1 MTERSSVFGRYRRWV
16 EEGLSEICP
25 YSPTELRLKREK
37 IVIISFG
44 ASVLGMMTVLLANG
58 IGTFTCL
65 AMVFTAYILMR
76 EIPLHL
82 LGRMRNGLYA
92 KLPAYLSAVR
102 KKYFN
107 IGNIPE
113 AVREAARGM
122 STEIRLNAEEI
133 YGILLLGNRREK
145 VREYA
150 GKSLRNRFLKLFL
163 IQAYEASE
171 YGDGRGEKDDSVF
184 AENLNILRA
193 GITGELYASRK
204 MTYMFSGYMTV
215 AVLPVMFFGL
225 VQKAGISFSDR
236 LIEFYGGS
244 GKTVLLTAFL
254 AAFFIYRMVSEAG
267 KERGRRSMKQGKGF
281 LTRLYGRLEGN
292 EGIACTAIRKL
303 LRETDSEDNVAG
315 TLFKMTAAFAF
326 PIMIGLISGIHN
338 TSFGKTILVLLGAVS
353 GIMPVFELMYKQARN
368 RMMMV
373 EEIKRMQ
380 MVIIMERRLESI
392 TVTALLSDLELFAGA
407 FGNEIR
413 ECLNTWS
420 AGPEAALRTL
430 KEKGKRKS
438 DYFDSISDGFLSVD
452 EVGIEEAFSDTL
464 SDRESM
470 VRIEEL
476 ENNIRMEKRRD
487 ITDMMAWLPGLI
499 MLGGYFII
507 PFLRLTIS
515 EMEEM
520 FRLLKGF

>member
-1 MTERSSVFGRYRRWV
+1 MTERSNVFGRYRRWV
-16 EEGLSEICP
+16 EDGLSEICP
-25 YSPTELRLKREK
+25 YSPTDIKCKREK
-37 IVIISFG
+37 IVISSFG
-44 ASVLGMMTVLLANG
+44 VTVAGMLLVLFANG
-58 IGTFTCL
+58 VNTFTCL

-76 EIPLHL
+76 EIPEFM

-102 KKYFN
+102 KKYFTV
-107 IGNIPE
+107 GNIPE

-133 YGILLLGNRREK
+133 YGILLLGDRRER

-171 YGDGRGEKDDSVF
+171 YGDGKGEKDNSVF

-225 VQKAGISFSDR
+225 VKKAGLSFSASMTG
-236 LIEFYGGS
+236 FYDGS

-254 AAFFIYRMVSEAG
+254 AAFFIYRMVSDAG
-267 KERGRRSMKQGKGF
+267 KERGRRGMSRGRSF

-292 EGIACTAIRKL
+292 TGIACTAIRKL
-303 LRETDSEDNVAG
+303 LREADSDDNVAG
-315 TLFKMTAAFAF
+315 TLLKMTVAFAF
-326 PIMIGLISGIHN
+326 PIMFGLISGIHN
-338 TSFGKTILVLLGAVS
+338 TALGKPILVLLGMVS
-353 GIMPVFELMYKQARN
+353 GIMPVLELMYKQVRN

-392 TVTALLSDLELFAGA
+392 TVITLLSDIELFAGA

-420 AGPEAALRTL
+420 AGPDAALRTL

-438 DYFDSISDGFLSVD
+438 EYFDSISDGFLSVD

-470 VRIEEL
+470 VKIEEL
-476 ENNIRMEKRRD
+476 ENNIRIEKRRD

-507 PFLRLTIS
+507 PFLRLTLS